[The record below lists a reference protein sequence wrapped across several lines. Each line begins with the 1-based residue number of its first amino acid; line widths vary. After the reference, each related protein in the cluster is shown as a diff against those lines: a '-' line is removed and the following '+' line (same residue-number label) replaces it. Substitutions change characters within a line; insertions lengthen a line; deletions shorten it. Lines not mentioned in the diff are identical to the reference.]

1 MSPPSYRRDS
11 KRGQRYVAGRL
22 GNRAPDYSA
31 NVGAGRTGER
41 RRAKWTRANCAAAV
55 ARYLDQLPT
64 GERSTE
70 RGYAD
75 WAATQ
80 PRGAASAMSTILALG
95 GWEAVRR
102 EAIADDPFVCRAS
115 TKRAAIS
122 CRTPATA
129 DQTVSKASG
138 LAGAVGGGSA
148 ST

>member
-1 MSPPSYRRDS
+1 
-11 KRGQRYVAGRL
+11 
-22 GNRAPDYSA
+22 
-31 NVGAGRTGER
+31 VGAGRTGER

-95 GWEAVRR
+95 GWEAARR
-102 EAIADDPFVCRAS
+102 EAQERDKL
-115 TKRAAIS
+115 TK
-122 CRTPATA
+122 
-129 DQTVSKASG
+129 QG
-138 LAGAVGGGSA
+138 
-148 ST
+148 

>member
-95 GWEAVRR
+95 GWEAARR
-102 EAIADDPFVCRAS
+102 EAQERDKL
-115 TKRAAIS
+115 TK
-122 CRTPATA
+122 
-129 DQTVSKASG
+129 QG
-138 LAGAVGGGSA
+138 
-148 ST
+148 